1 VIICLK
7 KKYSLEEV
15 KKIIDLALNVKD
27 VVSYHIGYET
37 ERALLYKL
45 ERGEYEPIDEQKVFL
60 KETFFPNSLRNLK
73 DVKSEIEKV
82 LEELEQYRD
91 IEYFDKNIPKLDEL
105 LQKANEYEEKIN
117 KQLERLT

>member
-1 VIICLK
+1 MIICLK